1 MALTYQGVTASEDSG
16 TLPVDN
22 GGDGNGNHL
31 DTLIENAGDI
41 FKGIGSLGS
50 LVSAINGKPSVVVQ
64 QQQQPVQQPMKIN
77 PLYIILI
84 VLALIVVFAMM
95 FKRS

>member
-1 MALTYQGVTASEDSG
+1 MALTYQGISASEDSG

-22 GGDGNGNHL
+22 GGDGNGRTL

-50 LVSAINGKPSVVVQ
+50 LVNAINGKPSVVVQ
-64 QQQQPVQQPMKIN
+64 QQQQPLQQPSKVN
-77 PLYIILI
+77 PLYVVGAVLLVI
-84 VLALIVVFAMM
+84 VIMAMM
-95 FKRS
+95 FKK